1 MNSPADQAVWTCVME
16 LAKTQDG
23 REELHMFLGWNSD
36 LDEEEIARTVQA
48 LEVHAREGQPPE
60 EIESEIH
67 DAIHNALNALEPVE
81 TIDFDSGACG
91 GGDLIEILEL
101 PNGVVL
107 RRSLSEDLTGP
118 YASIDEARPHFG

>member
-1 MNSPADQAVWTCVME
+1 MNSPADRAVWNCVME

-36 LDEEEIARTVQA
+36 LDEEEIARAVQA
-48 LEVHAREGQPPE
+48 LEVHAREARSPE
-60 EIESEIH
+60 EIEDEIH
-67 DAIHNALNALEPVE
+67 DAILNALNEFEAVE

-91 GGDLIEILEL
+91 GTDLIEILEL

-107 RRSLSEDLTGP
+107 RRSLSEGLTGP